1 MGRDHA
7 GFGSPFALAR
17 RARRRGPKWNSE
29 ATDLRSADRAT
40 WDLID
45 KQWTPRCSATL
56 TYFLGRLYAHECSV
70 EQHVIA
76 PRQAG
81 CNRISPLDV
90 PGSGRYTDLNPP
102 IFHSGR
108 PVEEALRI
116 RWIGPRFSFSFETV
130 LSERALKPHLAGS
143 RGRRP
148 GLTKTSCTACF
159 HFAE

>member
-90 PGSGRYTDLNPP
+90 PGSGRYTAFPE
-102 IFHSGR
+102 SG
-108 PVEEALRI
+108 PT
-116 RWIGPRFSFSFETV
+116 PNDQT
-130 LSERALKPHLAGS
+130 RALFRSVRKARKDGVPTGVYW
-143 RGRRP
+143 
-148 GLTKTSCTACF
+148 
-159 HFAE
+159 